1 RYGFP
6 PHAYQIQQR
15 LRLAKKL
22 LRQGRR
28 ILDVAQECGFHDQ
41 SHFHRH
47 FKKAMGVTP
56 GQYVKN
62 LA

>member
-1 RYGFP
+1 
-6 PHAYQIQQR
+6 
-15 LRLAKKL
+15 
-22 LRQGRR
+22 
-28 ILDVAQECGFHDQ
+28 DVAQECGFHDQ